1 MRTMTL
7 AVMLVL
13 AVTPGQA
20 QQTSTDTAPIALLDH
35 LAGHWVMT
43 GTLGGKRI
51 THDVDATWVLK
62 REYLQFHE
70 VSRDKDANGV
80 PAYEAIV
87 LLGWDAKANEYGCL
101 WLDNTAAWDFSAHG
115 LARGK
120 KAGNSIPLVITLSAH
135 ESLHTTFRYDPTSDT
150 WELTIDDVTDG
161 KTDRF
166 GAVRLTRA

>member
-1 MRTMTL
+1 MRSLTL

-13 AVTPGQA
+13 AVAPGQA

-70 VSRDKDANGV
+70 VSRDKDASGV

-87 LLGWDAKANEYGCL
+87 LLGWDAKANE
-101 WLDNTAAWDFSAHG
+101 
-115 LARGK
+115 
-120 KAGNSIPLVITLSAH
+120 
-135 ESLHTTFRYDPTSDT
+135 
-150 WELTIDDVTDG
+150 
-161 KTDRF
+161 
-166 GAVRLTRA
+166 

>member
-1 MRTMTL
+1 
-7 AVMLVL
+7 
-13 AVTPGQA
+13 
-20 QQTSTDTAPIALLDH
+20 
-35 LAGHWVMT
+35 MT

-70 VSRDKDANGV
+70 VSREKDANGA

-161 KTDRF
+161 MTPS
-166 GAVRLTRA
+166 GAGSFAGSRYSTSTSEPISGKRKYEKSNTSPPLAS

>member
-7 AVMLVL
+7 AIILVL
-13 AVTPGQA
+13 AVTPGHA
-20 QQTSTDTAPIALLDH
+20 QQSSADTTPIALLGQ

-43 GTLGGKRI
+43 GTLGGKPI
-51 THDVDATWVLK
+51 THDVDATWLLK

-70 VSRDKDANGV
+70 VSREKDATGV

-87 LLGWDAKANEYGCL
+87 LIGWDAKTNEYGCL
-101 WLDNTAAWDFSAHG
+101 WLDNTAVWDFSAHG

-120 KAGNSIPLVITLSAH
+120 KAGNSIPLVIILSAR
-135 ESLHTTFRYDPTSDT
+135 ESMHTTFRYDPLTDT
-150 WELTIDDVTDG
+150 WELTIDDVTGG